1 MNALDDFED
10 ENPFEQEAI
19 PSETSSTSQVA
30 IYEAP
35 SPPRPSRQ
43 LSPTTSNPSRLP
55 FPSPGS
61 HRQPNINYKTDF
73 CCATD
78 RVLHSGEDVEILII
92 DAQKTTVNSNSP
104 YITYVIRTGNAEA
117 RHRYSEF
124 ESLREN
130 LSRLYPTL
138 IVPPIPSKQTIG
150 DYAVKQGKAK
160 EDATLIAKRK
170 RLLQTFLNRVA
181 RHPILSNEHV
191 FHRFL
196 DGEVSW
202 TEVLNSPPI
211 SLLPKNILKAPSHNP
226 TDQNASPAY
235 AALPNPSAAHPLRR
249 PDQRFLDSEAFTIK
263 FANHVSGPMEKVTRR
278 VVKRWSDYAQDHAD
292 LGAAL
297 NGFSLNES
305 GELSGAIEKTG
316 QAIDATYMSTTK
328 LLQDLEQNWAEPLHE
343 YSQFASIIKKL
354 LAYRHQKHVQYEMT
368 QDALENKREQLED
381 LEKSEREARRLE
393 EALNKGRLN
402 GITSPPSNPTSD
414 GEETSPEPVTP
425 SSSLPAHPGPN
436 PARRRTRVPG
446 TGLLNALSYTLHG
459 MMDVDPE
466 TARRNGIT
474 KTRENISQLEDALH
488 LAAQD
493 LKYSSS
499 TIQADLDRFQRQ
511 KVADLRE
518 MAISMARSHRDWCKK
533 NLEAWEEAKR
543 EIEKIPEHPNK
554 APAPDEATPAS
565 PSARRNSQRSYW
577 INIAREFPGTTVW
590 VIVFDTPYEV
600 GHALVHSPFKFPI
613 LTKLDLPPR
622 CVQLVCRPVCLA
634 VN

>member
-10 ENPFEQEAI
+10 ENPFDQDAI

-30 IYEAP
+30 LYEPP
-35 SPPRPSRQ
+35 SPTHPSRQ
-43 LSPTTSNPSRLP
+43 LSPTSANMNRPP

-61 HRQPNINYKTDF
+61 HRQAHTNYKTDF
-73 CCATD
+73 CCARD
-78 RVLHSGEDVEILII
+78 RVLHSGEDVEILIV
-92 DAQKTTVNSNSP
+92 DAQKTSLNSSSP
-104 YITYVIRTGNAEA
+104 YITYVIKTGNTEA

-130 LSRLYPTL
+130 LARLYPTL

-160 EDATLIAKRK
+160 EDATLIARRK

-181 RHPILSNEHV
+181 RHPIISNEHV

-202 TEVLNSPPI
+202 TEVLNSPPL

-226 TDQNASPAY
+226 TDQNSSPAY
-235 AALPNPSAAHPLRR
+235 AALPNPSAAHPLRH
-249 PDQRFLDSEAFTIK
+249 PDQRFLDSEAFTVK

-297 NGFSLNES
+297 NGFSLNEAN
-305 GELSGAIEKTG
+305 ELSGAIEKTG
-316 QAIDATYMSTTK
+316 QAVDATYMSTTK

-343 YSQFASIIKKL
+343 YSQFAVIIKKL

-393 EALNKGRLN
+393 DALGKGRMN
-402 GITSPPSNPTSD
+402 GGTSPPNPTSE
-414 GEETSPEPVTP
+414 GEATEPSEPVTP
-425 SSSLPAHPGPN
+425 NSPYLPPHPGPS
-436 PARRRTRVPG
+436 PVRRRTRAPG
-446 TGLLNALSYTLHG
+446 MGLLNALSYTLHG

-511 KVADLRE
+511 KVADMRE
-518 MAISMARSHRDWCKK
+518 MAISMAKSHRDWCQK
-533 NLEAWEEAKR
+533 NLNAWEEAKR

-554 APAPDEATPAS
+554 APPPPEQASSPAG
-565 PSARRNSQRSYW
+565 PSARRNSSS
-577 INIAREFPGTTVW
+577 TVN
-590 VIVFDTPYEV
+590 
-600 GHALVHSPFKFPI
+600 G
-613 LTKLDLPPR
+613 R
-622 CVQLVCRPVCLA
+622 
-634 VN
+634 